1 MKSRILLVL
10 LFLPLLCARAQDES
24 FSLEDV
30 LDAGEQWLK
39 DNVREDVL
47 QTLPQLD
54 RDKLNQ
60 LFNDFQQRLRDPDV
74 RGLAPLRQIAT
85 NALPW
90 LEGAEETQPYASWIR
105 AHLDF
110 FDVAEQYQRT
120 APKPEPGIAPPSPSP
135 DFQRNAWQQQVQ
147 KRPLPKAA
155 ERLVPRLKPIFASEK
170 TPPELV
176 WVAEVESGF
185 DPAARSPAGAAGLFQ
200 LMPATAKSLGL
211 ATTWPRDERT
221 NPDKNARAAAKYLK
235 YLHDRFNDWPLTL
248 AAYNAGEG
256 NVRKLLDKSKTKSFE
271 GIAAQLPSE
280 TQMYVPKINAT
291 LLKREGISLA
301 ALN

>member
-1 MKSRILLVL
+1 MRSRILIVL
-10 LFLPLLCARAQDES
+10 LFVPLVWARAQDDT

-74 RGLAPLRQIAT
+74 RNLVPLKQIAT

-110 FDVAEQYQRT
+110 FDVAEQYQKT
-120 APKPEPGIAPPSPSP
+120 APKVEPGVAPLNPSP
-135 DFQRNAWQQQVQ
+135 DFQRKAWQQQVQ
-147 KRPLPKAA
+147 KHPLPKAS
-155 ERLVPRLKPIFASEK
+155 ERYVPRLKSIFVSEK
-170 TPPELV
+170 APPELV

-211 ATTWPRDERT
+211 VTTWPRDERT
-221 NPDKNARAAAKYLK
+221 NPDKSARAAAKYLN
-235 YLHDRFNDWPLTL
+235 YLHERFRDWPLAL

-256 NVRKLLDKSKTKSFE
+256 HVRKLLDKSKTKTFE
-271 GIAAQLPSE
+271 GIAAGLPSE

-291 LLKREGISLA
+291 LLKR
-301 ALN
+301 